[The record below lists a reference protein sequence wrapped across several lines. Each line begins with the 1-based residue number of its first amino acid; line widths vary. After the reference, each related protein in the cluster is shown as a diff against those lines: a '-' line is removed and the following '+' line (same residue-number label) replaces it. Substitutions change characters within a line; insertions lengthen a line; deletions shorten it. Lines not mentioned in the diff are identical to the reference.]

1 MSTITSP
8 AFKDNARAALGDKQ
22 LQRALSEVAPGLAA
36 RRGAARAGLPE
47 FEALRDLGR
56 DIKDHTLAHLDLYL
70 EEFERKASA
79 AGSFVHFA
87 PTAEDARRIVRSIC
101 REAKARVVTKGKSM
115 ISEEIGLN
123 AALEGDGLE
132 VVETDLGEYLIQI
145 RGETPS
151 HIIAPA
157 IHLTQDQVEADFRR
171 LHTKLPADRQ
181 LVEPA
186 QLVAE
191 ARQILREK
199 FLAAEVGI
207 TGANFLIAETGSS
220 VIVTNEGNGDL
231 TQSLPKVHI
240 VLASIEKMV
249 PTLEDVS
256 TLIRLLA
263 RSATGQEISTYTTFS
278 TGPRRAGDLDGPE
291 ACHVVI
297 LDNGRAE
304 LLGTAFGEVLRCI
317 RCGACMNHCP
327 VYTAIGGHAYGWVY
341 PGPIGSVLTPALI
354 GMRKAGHL
362 PNASTFCGRCEEVCP
377 MKIPLPSLMRH
388 WREEEFS
395 AGDTPLLN
403 RLGLKAWAAIAKR
416 PRLYHA
422 LARIGIP
429 LLAKL
434 GRRRGAFRRLPFAGG
449 WTKHRDLA
457 APQSRTF
464 QALWA
469 DHKAGVPR

>member
-1 MSTITSP
+1 
-8 AFKDNARAALGDKQ
+8 
-22 LQRALSEVAPGLAA
+22 
-36 RRGAARAGLPE
+36 
-47 FEALRDLGR
+47 
-56 DIKDHTLAHLDLYL
+56 
-70 EEFERKASA
+70 
-79 AGSFVHFA
+79 
-87 PTAEDARRIVRSIC
+87 
-101 REAKARVVTKGKSM
+101 M

-123 AALEGDGLE
+123 ASLEGDGLE

-199 FLAAEVGI
+199 FLAADVGI

-278 TGPRRAGDLDGPE
+278 TGPRRAGDPDGPE
-291 ACHVVI
+291 TCHVVI
-297 LDNGRAE
+297 LDNGRSE
-304 LLGTAFGEVLRCI
+304 LLGSAFQDVLRCI

-354 GMRKAGHL
+354 GVRKAGHL

-377 MKIPLPSLMRH
+377 MKIPLPNLMRH
-388 WREEEFS
+388 WREAEFA
-395 AGDTPLLN
+395 AGDTPLMY
-403 RLGLKAWAAIAKR
+403 RLGLKAWGAVARR

-422 LARIGIP
+422 LVK
-429 LLAKL
+429 LLMPVLGAF
-434 GRRRGAFRRLPFAGG
+434 GRRRGAFRWLPFARG
-449 WTKHRDLA
+449 WTRHRDLA
-457 APQSRTF
+457 APQGRTF

-469 DHKAGVPR
+469 ETKAGVPR